1 MISLESKICRLRA
14 LEPSDIELLY
24 LWENDPE
31 VWRVSGSVAPLSR
44 ERIAQFIAEQSYD
57 LYATRQMRLI
67 VEAEGVAVG
76 TLDIFDFDPY
86 NLRFGIGI
94 LIYAAE
100 HRRRGYARAAIE
112 QLKEYGRES
121 LGIHQIWAEVAADN
135 VASIALFEE
144 CGFEVC
150 GRHREWLR
158 RGEEFIDQL
167 DYQLLL

>member
-1 MISLESKICRLRA
+1 MSNEQPILRLRA
-14 LEPSDIELLY
+14 MEPSDVELLY
-24 LWENDPE
+24 AWENDRS
-31 VWRVSGSVAPLSR
+31 VWRVSGTMAPLSR

-67 VEAEGVAVG
+67 IEVEGVAVG
-76 TLDIFDFDPY
+76 SADIFEFDPY

-144 CGFEVC
+144 CGFEVS

>member
-1 MISLESKICRLRA
+1 MSNEQPILRLRA
-14 LEPSDIELLY
+14 MEPSDVELLY
-24 LWENDPE
+24 AWENDRS
-31 VWRVSGSVAPLSR
+31 VWRVSGTMTPLSR

-67 VEAEGVAVG
+67 IEVEGVAVG
-76 TLDIFDFDPY
+76 SADIFEFDPY

-94 LIYAAE
+94 LIYASE

-135 VASIALFEE
+135 AASIALFEE

>member
-1 MISLESKICRLRA
+1 MSNEQPILRLRA
-14 LEPSDIELLY
+14 MEPSDVELLY
-24 LWENDPE
+24 AWENDRS
-31 VWRVSGSVAPLSR
+31 VWRVSGTMTPLSR

-67 VEAEGVAVG
+67 IEVEGVAVG
-76 TLDIFDFDPY
+76 SADIFEFDPY

>member
-1 MISLESKICRLRA
+1 MSNEQPILRLRA
-14 LEPSDIELLY
+14 MEPSDVELLY
-24 LWENDPE
+24 AWENDRS
-31 VWRVSGSVAPLSR
+31 VWRVSGTMAPLSR

-67 VEAEGVAVG
+67 IEVEGVAVG
-76 TLDIFDFDPY
+76 SADIFEFDPY

-135 VASIALFEE
+135 VASVALFEE

>member
-1 MISLESKICRLRA
+1 MSNEQPILRLRA
-14 LEPSDIELLY
+14 MEPSDVELLY
-24 LWENDPE
+24 AWENDRS
-31 VWRVSGSVAPLSR
+31 VWRVSGTMAPLSR

-67 VEAEGVAVG
+67 IEVEGVAVG
-76 TLDIFDFDPY
+76 SADIFEFDPY

-135 VASIALFEE
+135 MASIALFEE

-158 RGEEFIDQL
+158 RGEGFIDQL

>member
-1 MISLESKICRLRA
+1 MSNEQPILRLRA
-14 LEPSDIELLY
+14 MEPSDVELLY
-24 LWENDPE
+24 AWENDRS
-31 VWRVSGSVAPLSR
+31 VWRVSGTMAPLSR

-67 VEAEGVAVG
+67 IEVEGVAVG
-76 TLDIFDFDPY
+76 SADIFEFDPY

-100 HRRRGYARAAIE
+100 HRRCGYARAAIE

-121 LGIHQIWAEVAADN
+121 LGIHQIWAEIAADN